1 MSRLRLLL
9 SVCVVSALALG
20 ASLAEAAPPASL
32 PDGPDLS
39 LMALRSGDLS
49 QATVIREGY
58 ETEQGSVAAYSR
70 TFSFPRGARLL
81 AAVETISLLGT
92 SAQAQ
97 GEVAA
102 IRRMLANRRQRATF
116 ARSFATSFMR
126 GSGMRARNV
135 TSSRPAS
142 LGIGVDSL
150 RVAIKFRT
158 PVGRIH
164 AVFAIV
170 RVDRAVAVVL
180 LASQP
185 GRTIPA
191 GEVVRLGRV
200 QRDLFRTGFTVAVG
214 LAPVLTGAANQ
225 GQTLSADRGRWSGGP
240 GEYAYQW
247 SRCDAAGAAC
257 VPIAGAVSPTYAIG
271 PQDVGSTLKVTVTAR
286 NSVSSASAD
295 SVLTAVVT

>member
-1 MSRLRLLL
+1 MSRLRLLA
-9 SVCVVSALALG
+9 SVCIVSALALG

-39 LMALRSGDLS
+39 LMALRAGDLG
-49 QATVIREGY
+49 QATVVREGY

-81 AAVETISLLGT
+81 AAVETVSLLGT

-97 GEVAA
+97 SELAA
-102 IRRMLANRRQRATF
+102 VRRMLANRRQRAAF
-116 ARSFATSFMR
+116 ARSFANGFMQ

-135 TSSRPAS
+135 TSSRPVS

-150 RVAIKFRT
+150 RVAIRFRT

-170 RVDRAVAVVL
+170 RVDRAVAIVL
-180 LASQP
+180 LAGQP
-185 GRTIPA
+185 GRSIPA
-191 GEVVRLGRV
+191 AEVVRLGRV

-214 LAPVLTGAANQ
+214 TAPVLSGVAAQ

-240 GEYAYQW
+240 SEYAYQW
-247 SRCDAAGAAC
+247 SRCDAAGGAC
-257 VPIAGAVSPTYAIG
+257 APIAGAVAPTYAVG

-286 NSVSSASAD
+286 NSVSSAPAD
-295 SVLTAVVT
+295 SALTAVVT

>member
-1 MSRLRLLL
+1 MRRMRLLA
-9 SVCVVSALALG
+9 SVCVISALALG

-49 QATVIREGY
+49 QSAVIREGY
-58 ETEQGSVAAYSR
+58 ETAQGSVAAYSR

-102 IRRMLANRRQRATF
+102 IRRMLANRRQRGAF
-116 ARSFATSFMR
+116 ARSFAASFMR
-126 GSGMRARNV
+126 GTGMRARNV
-135 TSSRPAS
+135 TSSRPVS

-150 RVAIKFRT
+150 RVGIRFRT

-164 AVFAIV
+164 AMFAIV

-180 LASQP
+180 LAGQP
-185 GRTIPA
+185 GRTIPV

-214 LAPVLTGAANQ
+214 LGPVITGAANQ

-240 GEYAYQW
+240 SEYAYQW

-257 VPIAGAVSPTYAIG
+257 VPIAGAVAPTYAIG

-286 NSVSSASAD
+286 NSVSSAPAD
-295 SVLTAVVT
+295 SALTAVVT